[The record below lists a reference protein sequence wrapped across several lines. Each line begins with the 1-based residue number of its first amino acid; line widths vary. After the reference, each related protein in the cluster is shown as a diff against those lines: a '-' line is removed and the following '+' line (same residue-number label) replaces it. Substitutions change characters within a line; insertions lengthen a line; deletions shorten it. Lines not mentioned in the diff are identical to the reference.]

1 MLSIKKLPSLI
12 TRIHEEQPLIHNMTN
27 TVVTNFTANG
37 LLSIGASPVMAY
49 AEEEVAEMVQNARAL
64 VLNIGTLT
72 TELLNAMIVAGK
84 AANVYGVPVLLDPVG
99 TGATSYRT
107 DAALR
112 MIREVNVTLIRGN
125 AGEISHLIGE
135 FMTVKGVDAGQTET
149 LERAQ
154 LAIRAARTLGTAVIV
169 SGPEDVITDGDMG
182 YVVKSGHPL
191 LTRVTG
197 AGCLLTSVI
206 GAFLAVEPSI
216 LEAGTAGLG
225 FYGAAALKAAEDK
238 GHAGPGSFQIA
249 FLDELSKL
257 TPSSFEEYVT
267 VMDLHSLFSKEG
279 TLG

>member
-37 LLSIGASPVMAY
+37 LLSLGASPVMAN

-99 TGATSYRT
+99 AGATSYRT

-169 SGPEDVITDGDMG
+169 SGPEDVITDGDAG

-216 LEAGTAGLG
+216 MEAGTAGLG
-225 FYGAAALKAAEDK
+225 FYGAAALQAAEDK

>member
-1 MLSIKKLPSLI
+1 MLNIKKLPSLI

-37 LLSIGASPVMAY
+37 LLSLGASPVMAY
-49 AEEEVAEMVQNARAL
+49 AEEEVGDMVQNARAL

-84 AANVYGVPVLLDPVG
+84 AANAFGIPVLLDPVG
-99 TGATSYRT
+99 VGATSYRT

-112 MIREVNVTLIRGN
+112 IIREVNVTLIRGN
-125 AGEISHLIGE
+125 AGEISRLIGE
-135 FMTVKGVDAGQTET
+135 FMTVKGVDAGQIET

-169 SGPEDVITDGDMG
+169 SGPEDVITDGDTG
-182 YVVKSGHPL
+182 YVVKSGHSL

-216 LEAGTAGLG
+216 MEAGTAGLG
-225 FYGAAALKAAEDK
+225 FYGAAALQAAENK
-238 GHAGPGSFQIA
+238 GHAGPGSFQSA

-257 TPSSFEEYVT
+257 TPTSFEEYVT

>member
-1 MLSIKKLPSLI
+1 MSGIKKLPSLI

-37 LLSIGASPVMAY
+37 LLSLGASPVMAF
-49 AEEEVAEMVQNARAL
+49 AEEEVADMVQNARAL

-72 TELLNAMIVAGK
+72 KELVNAMIVAGK
-84 AANVYGVPVLLDPVG
+84 TANVFGVPVLLDPVG
-99 TGATSYRT
+99 AGATPYRT

-112 MIREVNVTLIRGN
+112 IVREVDVTLIRGN

-135 FMTVKGVDAGQTET
+135 FITVKGVDAGHSDT

-169 SGPEDVITDGDMG
+169 TGPEDVITDGDSG

-197 AGCLLTSVI
+197 TGCLLTSVI

-225 FYGAAALKAAEDK
+225 FYGAAARKAAENA
-238 GHAGPGSFQIA
+238 GQVGPGSFQIA
-249 FLDELSKL
+249 FLNELSNL

-267 VMDLHSLFSKEG
+267 VLDIHSLFSKEG
-279 TLG
+279 V